1 MSTPEKADKAR
12 QVKVRANEGGKGVVE
27 IDGQDVS
34 GLVRKVTVAA
44 GANEP
49 ALVVLELGR
58 VVVHT
63 EASAQVEVD
72 KPTADF
78 LRTLGW
84 TPPAAG

>member
-1 MSTPEKADKAR
+1 MTVDKAR
-12 QVKVRANEGGKGVVE
+12 QVKVRANERGKGVVE

-44 GANEP
+44 EAGEP
-49 ALVVLELGR
+49 TLVVLELGR

-63 EASAQVEVD
+63 EAKAQVEVD

-84 TPPAAG
+84 TPPAVD